1 VSSLFRDPV
10 AVTYI
15 DADNNEI
22 ATSWESSLLPR
33 TGEHVRIAGN
43 PYLVQRVGYDMP
55 RDKIERIWIV
65 VRPA

>member
-1 VSSLFRDPV
+1 VSGLFRDPV
-10 AVTYI
+10 PVTYV

-22 ATSWESSLLPR
+22 ATSWENSWLPR
-33 TGEHVRIAGN
+33 TGENVRIAGA

-55 RDKIERIWIV
+55 TDKIERVWIV